1 MDPPGTHIS
10 FVTVITWDSLGEDDV
25 IFLHF
30 FSLGS
35 FAKKER
41 KKRVQTCGK
50 RKDIIT
56 GPGKISAQPHTIVK
70 QIRFPNGNVLFLSLF
85 SLSKN

>member
-25 IFLHF
+25 IVLHF

-41 KKRVQTCGK
+41 KKRAQTCGK

-56 GPGKISAQPHTIVK
+56 GPSMKVISQQRILT
-70 QIRFPNGNVLFLSLF
+70 
-85 SLSKN
+85 